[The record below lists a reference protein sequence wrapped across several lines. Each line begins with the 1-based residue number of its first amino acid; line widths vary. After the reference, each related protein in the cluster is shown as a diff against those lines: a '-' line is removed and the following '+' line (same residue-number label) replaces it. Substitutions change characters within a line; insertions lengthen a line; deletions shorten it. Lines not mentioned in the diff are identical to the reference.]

1 MRFIFY
7 FFLIS
12 AGLTLGALILA
23 PSLFDVNN
31 YKSKITEIVNKK
43 INANLK
49 INGFIKLSFFPKIN
63 ISIEDIVLDRKDSPQ
78 LFNAKKVLI
87 YPSLFSIIK
96 GEPRFNKI
104 RIYSAVVNIERD
116 KNGEMNWNSD
126 LIENKDTY
134 IDKFSKD
141 INNKKDDFA
150 VKKNERVNQRF
161 SIKELIVKDSKFL
174 YKSEKKVLEIEDVV
188 FNFREIKPNQYTING
203 SSFFET
209 KEFKFQHQLNK
220 NKENY
225 ALNGKILFYGIE
237 LEKFILFKNKPLEA
251 NGNIKISSR
260 DLSKIYDSKNFRK
273 LNISASADLMINK
286 NQINLENINI
296 LSNKNNLKGKI
307 NYKINNR
314 LNQISLFV
322 NSNKIDLNNFFMTK
336 TNDKINN
343 NRENETN
350 STLKTSS
357 KKLEINYK
365 KIYTNY
371 FNQFQKYDF
380 NFEASINHLIYN
392 KFNVKNFNSKISNKD
407 KIKLS
412 ASFTDFYNGSC
423 KVNMLLN
430 NEPIIFMNLNG
441 NNIDLSVFN
450 EFLNQNK
457 FEGSVNLVSKNR
469 LLLEDNRG
477 IIENLIGTSK
487 LSFLEMKLLGV
498 NFTNFSNNLKKIES
512 FKDIRNL
519 KDVLLTGNTNI
530 ENFQVDLNYNK
541 GIVELP
547 LTSIELDNDKFLLS
561 GQFNLMDKSTNLDM
575 QFDEPKLK
583 LLSLFNINFNG
594 NTDNIKTS
602 LNYNEK
608 NLEKFFQKKAETKI
622 KKIIKDKLEKKFDN
636 IMDNLLN

>member
-1 MRFIFY
+1 M
-7 FFLIS
+7 
-12 AGLTLGALILA
+12 
-23 PSLFDVNN
+23 
-31 YKSKITEIVNKK
+31 
-43 INANLK
+43 
-49 INGFIKLSFFPKIN
+49 
-63 ISIEDIVLDRKDSPQ
+63 
-78 LFNAKKVLI
+78 
-87 YPSLFSIIK
+87 
-96 GEPRFNKI
+96 
-104 RIYSAVVNIERD
+104 
-116 KNGEMNWNSD
+116 
-126 LIENKDTY
+126 
-134 IDKFSKD
+134 
-141 INNKKDDFA
+141 
-150 VKKNERVNQRF
+150 
-161 SIKELIVKDSKFL
+161 
-174 YKSEKKVLEIEDVV
+174 
-188 FNFREIKPNQYTING
+188 
-203 SSFFET
+203 
-209 KEFKFQHQLNK
+209 NK

-541 GIVELP
+541 GILELP

>member
-541 GIVELP
+541 GILELP

>member
-12 AGLTLGALILA
+12 VGLILGSLILA

-49 INGFIKLSFFPKIN
+49 INGSIKLSFFPKIN
-63 ISIEDIVLDRKDSPQ
+63 ISIEDVVLDRKDLPQ
-78 LFNAKKVLI
+78 LFNGKKVLI

-104 RIYSAVVNIERD
+104 RIDSAVVNIERN
-116 KNGEMNWNSD
+116 KNGEINWNSD
-126 LIENKDTY
+126 LLKNKDTY
-134 IDKFSKD
+134 NDKLSKD
-141 INNKKDDFA
+141 INKKKDAFA
-150 VKKNERVNQRF
+150 VKKIERVNQRL
-161 SIKELIVKDSKFL
+161 SIKELIIKDSKFL
-174 YKSEKKVLEIEDVV
+174 YKSGKKVFDIKNVALNFKEI
-188 FNFREIKPNQYTING
+188 RPNLYTING
-203 SSFFET
+203 SSFLEK
-209 KEFKFQHQLNK
+209 KELKFQYQFNK

-225 ALNGKILFYGIE
+225 ALNGKILFHGIE
-237 LEKFILFKNKPLEA
+237 LEKFILFKNEPLEA

-260 DLSKIYDSKNFRK
+260 DLSKIYDFNNLKK
-273 LNISASADLMINK
+273 LNINASGDLMINK
-286 NQINLENINI
+286 NQIDLENINI

-307 NYKINNR
+307 NYKINSR
-314 LNQISLFV
+314 LNKISLFL
-322 NSNKIDLNNFFMTK
+322 NSNKIDLNNFFITK
-336 TNDKINN
+336 TNDKKTN
-343 NRENETN
+343 NREIKSN
-350 STLKTSS
+350 STLKTLN
-357 KKLEINYK
+357 KKKEINVK
-365 KIYTNY
+365 KIYANY

-380 NFEASINHLIYN
+380 NFETSINHLIYN
-392 KFNVKNFNSKISNKD
+392 KFNLKNFNSKISNKD
-407 KIKLS
+407 NINFS
-412 ASFTDFYNGSC
+412 TSFTDFYNGSY

-430 NEPIIFMNLNG
+430 KKPIIFIDLNG
-441 NNIDLSVFN
+441 KNIDLSIIN
-450 EFLNQNK
+450 EYLSHNK
-457 FEGSVNLVSKNR
+457 FEGNFNLISKNKFM
-469 LLLEDNRG
+469 LEDYRG

-498 NFTNFSNNLKKIES
+498 NFTNFSNKLKKIES
-512 FKDIRNL
+512 IKDIRNL
-519 KDVLLTGNTNI
+519 KDALLTGNTNI
-530 ENFQVDLNYNK
+530 ENLQVDLNYNK
-541 GIVELP
+541 GILELP

-561 GQFNLMDKSTNLDM
+561 GQFNLIDKSTNLDM
-575 QFDEPKLK
+575 QFDEPELK

-608 NLEKFFQKKAETKI
+608 NLEKFFQKKVETKI

>member
-12 AGLTLGALILA
+12 VGLILGSLILA

-49 INGFIKLSFFPKIN
+49 INGSIKLSFFPKIN
-63 ISIEDIVLDRKDSPQ
+63 ISIEDVVLDRKDLPQ
-78 LFNAKKVLI
+78 LFNGKKVLI

-104 RIYSAVVNIERD
+104 RIDSAVVNIERN
-116 KNGEMNWNSD
+116 KNGEINWNSD
-126 LIENKDTY
+126 LLKNKDTY
-134 IDKFSKD
+134 NDKLSKD
-141 INNKKDDFA
+141 INKKKDAFA
-150 VKKNERVNQRF
+150 VKKIERVNQRF
-161 SIKELIVKDSKFL
+161 SIKELIIKDSKFL
-174 YKSEKKVLEIEDVV
+174 YKSGKKVFDIKNVALNFKEI
-188 FNFREIKPNQYTING
+188 RPNLYTING
-203 SSFFET
+203 SSFLKK
-209 KEFKFQHQLNK
+209 KELKFQYQFNK

-225 ALNGKILFYGIE
+225 ALNGKILFHGIE
-237 LEKFILFKNKPLEA
+237 LEKFILFKNEPLEA

-260 DLSKIYDSKNFRK
+260 DLSKIYDFNNLKK
-273 LNISASADLMINK
+273 LNINASADLMINK
-286 NQINLENINI
+286 NQIDLENINI

-307 NYKINNR
+307 NYEINSR
-314 LNQISLFV
+314 LNKISLFL
-322 NSNKIDLNNFFMTK
+322 NSNKIDLNNFFITK
-336 TNDKINN
+336 TNDKKTN
-343 NRENETN
+343 NREIKSN
-350 STLKTSS
+350 STLKTLN
-357 KKLEINYK
+357 KKKEINVK
-365 KIYTNY
+365 KIYANY

-380 NFEASINHLIYN
+380 NFETSINHLIYN
-392 KFNVKNFNSKISNKD
+392 KFNLKNFNSKISNKD
-407 KIKLS
+407 NINFS
-412 ASFTDFYNGSC
+412 TSFTDFYNGSY

-430 NEPIIFMNLNG
+430 KEPIIFMDLNG
-441 NNIDLSVFN
+441 KNIDLSIIN
-450 EFLNQNK
+450 EYLSHNK
-457 FEGSVNLVSKNR
+457 FEGNFNLISKNKFM
-469 LLLEDNRG
+469 LEDYRG

-498 NFTNFSNNLKKIES
+498 NFTNFSNKLKNIES
-512 FKDIRNL
+512 MKDIRNL
-519 KDVLLTGNTNI
+519 KDALLTGNTNI
-530 ENFQVDLNYNK
+530 ENLQVDLNYNK
-541 GIVELP
+541 GILELP

-561 GQFNLMDKSTNLDM
+561 GQFNLIDKSTNLDM
-575 QFDEPKLK
+575 QFDEPELK

-608 NLEKFFQKKAETKI
+608 NLEKFFQKKVETKI